1 MVGSPLLAFLLDSVF
16 QYGYPVESHPP
27 NHRFGEAG
35 AYVHSLYSGNVL
47 HCLHE
52 VSRKMFAQKILFYHF
67 NRKCRL
73 LGLTLLVRLGHNNI
87 RQKHTLD

>member
-16 QYGYPVESHPP
+16 QYGNPVESHSA

-52 VSRKMFAQKILFYHF
+52 VSRKMFAQKILIHYI
-67 NRKCRL
+67 NRKRRL
-73 LGLTLLVRLGHNNI
+73 FGLTLLVRLGHNDI
-87 RQKHTLD
+87 RQK